1 MKFWGLDG
9 SGGRLHE
16 SHLLFSLLDH
26 ELDVLIV
33 SVVGGDACDVFI
45 GGDT

>member
-9 SGGRLHE
+9 SGGRLHKG
-16 SHLLFSLLDH
+16 HLLLGLLDH
-26 ELDVLIV
+26 ELNVLIV
-33 SVVGGDACDVFI
+33 SVVGGYAGDVFI